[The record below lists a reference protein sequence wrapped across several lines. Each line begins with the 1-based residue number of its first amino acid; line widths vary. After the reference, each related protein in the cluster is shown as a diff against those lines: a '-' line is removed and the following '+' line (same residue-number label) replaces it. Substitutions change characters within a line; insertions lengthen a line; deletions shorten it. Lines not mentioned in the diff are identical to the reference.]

1 MISAAVLLSCMG
13 LVSSPWILLVLRMVQ
28 GSLTGTI
35 FSAQAL
41 VAATVPEKETARS
54 MGLLQMSVFVGA
66 TFGPVGGG
74 AVAQAV
80 GYRATF
86 AAAGILLGS
95 GAAIV
100 FALVREPARRPTERA
115 SGGAARAS
123 VASVLT
129 IPAFAAALA
138 LTLLVQLSATALF
151 PVLPLYVQ
159 DLLHTGNGVASSTGW
174 LMAVSGMTA
183 AAGSY
188 AFGRLHRRTGLK
200 SLLAASI
207 LLTSVLMVPQ
217 GLASNFASLLVFRS
231 LATFAFGGLSGLV
244 GALAAVSS
252 PKNAKGTA
260 FGLIGAASSLGF
272 GTGPLLGGAVAA
284 GIGIR
289 PLFFASAAVL
299 GIVPAVLF
307 GLAIGLR
314 RASRAGWK
322 PSWAAS
328 RLPMKGE

>member
-1 MISAAVLLSCMG
+1 MSSSTSQVSPSRATGAGNWRSLLAAVCTAQAIAIIGFDFTLPFIPLYLQHDLGVHGVGQTALWAGVIGFGPAIPATIFGPIWGRVADRYGYRVMLLRAMISAAVLLSCMG

-86 AAAGILLGS
+86 AAAGILLAA

-100 FALVREPARRPTERA
+100 FALVREPARRPAQHA
-115 SGGAARAS
+115 SGNAARAS

-183 AAGSY
+183 AAGSMP
-188 AFGRLHRRTGLK
+188 LHVCT
-200 SLLAASI
+200 A
-207 LLTSVLMVPQ
+207 VPD
-217 GLASNFASLLVFRS
+217 
-231 LATFAFGGLSGLV
+231 
-244 GALAAVSS
+244 SS
-252 PKNAKGTA
+252 PCSPPR
-260 FGLIGAASSLGF
+260 FS
-272 GTGPLLGGAVAA
+272 
-284 GIGIR
+284 
-289 PLFFASAAVL
+289 
-299 GIVPAVLF
+299 
-307 GLAIGLR
+307 
-314 RASRAGWK
+314 
-322 PSWAAS
+322 
-328 RLPMKGE
+328 